1 MASSLVQRANRVKE
15 TARQAPKTPEVLI
28 ISERDPVK
36 SWERMT
42 RRLLHVLAVLSLHK
56 VLTEDLVTLND
67 EKPEKKKRDVTDLWT
82 PQRCVSET
90 HAIEEQEQGGAGTG
104 PGYVPALDASHDGA
118 RRSHVL
124 VDLRQLRQPV
134 RGEGPFLICL
144 CVPITPSSVR
154 Q

>member
-1 MASSLVQRANRVKE
+1 MASSLVQRANRVNE

-67 EKPEKKKRDVTDLWT
+67 EKPEKKKRDVEVQKTCGT
-82 PQRCVSET
+82 PPRCGSET
-90 HAIEEQEQGGAGTG
+90 HATEKQK
-104 PGYVPALDASHDGA
+104 A
-118 RRSHVL
+118 RRCW
-124 VDLRQLRQPV
+124 DWTRLRARTRCQP
-134 RGEGPFLICL
+134 
-144 CVPITPSSVR
+144 
-154 Q
+154 